1 MCQQQPCSFCKKEV
15 RKITEKTLDAEQ
27 GPNNINLPTVLLLSL
42 LTFLKSST
50 LFFQTVR
57 VQMQQT

>member
-42 LTFLKSST
+42 LTFLKSSI